1 MKKIYR
7 AGFVGFCTIKPNMVK
22 IEKISKFINFLKIVS
37 VSLSVY
43 SPQVYQGFNT
53 INLNSKKW
61 LILMNQESDFLWPS
75 LTLRAQYYE
84 GFQKN
89 LSRGITAHFTTQF
102 NVGSWWLT
110 SWQNPST
117 TYFKT
122 SRKNLSKHCTIIGK
136 LGKKHCTV
144 ISKLG
149 KKNLVESRHISPCNL
164 TWAAGQIDKLTK
176 SVYDPF

>member
-1 MKKIYR
+1 
-7 AGFVGFCTIKPNMVK
+7 
-22 IEKISKFINFLKIVS
+22 
-37 VSLSVY
+37 
-43 SPQVYQGFNT
+43 
-53 INLNSKKW
+53 
-61 LILMNQESDFLWPS
+61 MNQESDFLWPS

-89 LSRGITAHFTTQF
+89 LSRGIKAHFTTQF

-136 LGKKHCTV
+136 LGKNN
-144 ISKLG
+144 IAQL
-149 KKNLVESRHISPCNL
+149 
-164 TWAAGQIDKLTK
+164 
-176 SVYDPF
+176 SVN

>member
-1 MKKIYR
+1 M
-7 AGFVGFCTIKPNMVK
+7 G
-22 IEKISKFINFLKIVS
+22 LKSFSWSAQTFFFTVQP
-37 VSLSVY
+37 
-43 SPQVYQGFNT
+43 SPQPRIDYKYVPRLICLLICVFTSSIYQGFNT

-122 SRKNLSKHCTIIGK
+122 SRKNLSKHSTVVGIK
-136 LGKKHCTV
+136 LGKN
-144 ISKLG
+144 IPG
-149 KKNLVESRHISPCNL
+149 
-164 TWAAGQIDKLTK
+164 LTK
-176 SVYDPF
+176 ECN